1 MTSITTTYANGIY
14 KDADGDVIRV
24 ENGKAEVI
32 GTSHDGQPYINMRQA
47 FKIADLPERSSRDS
61 FSFGSAPVPAP
72 KPELPDGIY
81 RERDGDT
88 VLVRDGRA
96 VEILATGD
104 ICPVTDSAHLACLD
118 DEDFLKDA
126 VRLVAPTPEE
136 IVPTVPADGVYA
148 DKDGDI
154 VQVKGGLLRYLSGY
168 VEYGDEPSPF
178 RDDEGDFVTYGPYV
192 PLVEE
197 DASK

>member
-1 MTSITTTYANGIY
+1 MTSITTTYADGIY
-14 KDADGDVIRV
+14 KDADSDIIRV

-47 FKIADLPERSSRDS
+47 FKIADLPTRPLAVFASD
-61 FSFGSAPVPAP
+61 GGAPAP
-72 KPELPDGIY
+72 APELMLPDGIY
-81 RERDGDT
+81 RERYRDT
-88 VLVRDGRA
+88 VLVRDGKA

-104 ICPVTDSAHLACLD
+104 GCPVTDAAHVSCLD
-118 DEDFLKDA
+118 GENFLKDA
-126 VRLVAPTPEE
+126 VRLVAQSGEE
-136 IVPTVPADGVYA
+136 VKPTVPADGVYA

-154 VQVKGGLLRYLSGY
+154 LQIKGTRARYFYRTSGFGGWFDAEED
-168 VEYGDEPSPF
+168 VRE
-178 RDDEGDFVTYGPYV
+178 YGPYV